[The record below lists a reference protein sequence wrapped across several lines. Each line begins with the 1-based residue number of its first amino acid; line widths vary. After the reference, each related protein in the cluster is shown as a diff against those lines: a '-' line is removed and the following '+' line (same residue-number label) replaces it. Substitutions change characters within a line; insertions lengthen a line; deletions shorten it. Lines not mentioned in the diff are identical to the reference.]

1 MDNHERD
8 NMYIAN
14 CKACTLAPIMRL
26 CNICRFQI
34 GLAFKIVQA
43 QEALSADCVLR
54 IEEIR
59 ERFLA
64 EINLYDCE
72 KC

>member
-1 MDNHERD
+1 MDDNERD

-14 CKACTLAPIMRL
+14 CKACTLAPGLRL
-26 CNICRFQI
+26 CKICWFQI
-34 GLAFKIVQA
+34 GLAFKIMQA
-43 QEALSADCVLR
+43 QPLSADCLLR

-59 ERFLA
+59 GRFLA

>member
-1 MDNHERD
+1 MDDAERD

-26 CNICRFQI
+26 CKICRFQI
-34 GLAFKIVQA
+34 GLAFKLVQA
-43 QEALSADCVLR
+43 QPLSADCLLR

-59 ERFLA
+59 YGKFANKLA
-64 EINLYDCE
+64 EILSGN
-72 KC
+72 

>member
-1 MDNHERD
+1 MENHERD
-8 NMYIAN
+8 NMYMAN
-14 CKACTLAPIMRL
+14 CKACTLAPALRL
-26 CNICRFQI
+26 CKICRFNL
-34 GLAFKIVQA
+34 GLAFKIMRA
-43 QEALSADCVLR
+43 REALSAGYLLR

-59 ERFLA
+59 GRFLA